1 MKRKLF
7 EILSL
12 ILGNFLYLIQVCWD
26 MSDERTRKR
35 EINGLLTAAKAT
47 ACRNLC
53 IITPDKEDVIQQEEI
68 TIKVVSAWKWLLGR

>member
-1 MKRKLF
+1 
-7 EILSL
+7 
-12 ILGNFLYLIQVCWD
+12 

-53 IITPDKEDVIQQEEI
+53 IITPDKEDFIQQEEI
-68 TIKVVSAWKWLLGR
+68 TIKVVPAWKWLLGK